1 MFFVSLHLERD
12 KKRNKIEYK
21 RKNIYSQSQNFT
33 SFIYL
38 MKCNFLSLWL
48 QNLTLKMEA
57 QCTAL
62 ISQNT
67 KTSTPL

>member
-12 KKRNKIEYK
+12 KKKKRLNTKEKIFTPK
-21 RKNIYSQSQNFT
+21 SQNFT

-48 QNLTLKMEA
+48 QNLTLKIGA